1 MPHGVALRDRPDQ
14 SSNSYPHTTM
24 SLPKI
29 LSVDDSRTM
38 RMMVKRVFRP
48 FQCELFEAAD
58 GMEGLEAAI
67 THQPDLIMLDY
78 NMPVMDG
85 VAMLR
90 KMREHDNIKRTPVI
104 MLTAEDSN
112 EIISTVARLGVRDY
126 IIKPFEDEN
135 LLSKVA
141 RIINLERKP
150 ESEQPEAV

>member
-1 MPHGVALRDRPDQ
+1 
-14 SSNSYPHTTM
+14 M

-38 RMMVKRVFRP
+38 RMMVKRAFRN

-58 GMEGLEAAI
+58 GAEGLAAAVANK
-67 THQPDLIMLDY
+67 PDLIVLDY

-85 VAMLR
+85 VTMLR
-90 KMREHDNIKRTPVI
+90 NMRENAELKRTPVI
-104 MLTAEDSN
+104 MLSAEDSN

-135 LLSKVA
+135 LLSKVT

-150 ESEQPEAV
+150 ETDQPPVV

>member
-1 MPHGVALRDRPDQ
+1 
-14 SSNSYPHTTM
+14 M

-67 THQPDLIMLDY
+67 THQPDLIVLDY

-150 ESEQPEAV
+150 ETEQPEAV

>member
-1 MPHGVALRDRPDQ
+1 
-14 SSNSYPHTTM
+14 M

-38 RMMVKRVFRP
+38 RMMVKRAFRN

-58 GMEGLEAAI
+58 GAEGLAAALANK
-67 THQPDLIMLDY
+67 PDLIVLDY

-85 VAMLR
+85 VTMLR
-90 KMREHDNIKRTPVI
+90 NMRENAELKRTPVI
-104 MLTAEDSN
+104 MLSAEDSN

-135 LLSKVA
+135 LLSKVT
-141 RIINLERKP
+141 RIINLKRKP
-150 ESEQPEAV
+150 ETDQPPLV

>member
-1 MPHGVALRDRPDQ
+1 M
-14 SSNSYPHTTM
+14 T
-24 SLPKI
+24 LPKI
-29 LSVDDSRTM
+29 LSVDDSRTIRLM
-38 RMMVKRVFRP
+38 LKRVFRP
-48 FQCELFEAAD
+48 FHCELFEAAD
-58 GMEGLEAAI
+58 GMEGLEAVI

-85 VAMLR
+85 VTMLR
-90 KMREHDNIKRTPVI
+90 KMRELDNIKRTPVI

-135 LLSKVA
+135 LLSKVS

-150 ESEQPEAV
+150 ETDQPEAV

>member
-1 MPHGVALRDRPDQ
+1 M
-14 SSNSYPHTTM
+14 T
-24 SLPKI
+24 LPKI
-29 LSVDDSRTM
+29 LSVDDSRTIRLM
-38 RMMVKRVFRP
+38 LKRVFRP
-48 FQCELFEAAD
+48 FHCELFEAAD
-58 GMEGLEAAI
+58 GMEGLEAVI

-85 VAMLR
+85 VTMLR

-126 IIKPFEDEN
+126 IIKPFEDEI
-135 LLSKVA
+135 LLSKVS

-150 ESEQPEAV
+150 ETDNPEAV

>member
-1 MPHGVALRDRPDQ
+1 M
-14 SSNSYPHTTM
+14 T
-24 SLPKI
+24 LPKI
-29 LSVDDSRTM
+29 LSVDDSRTIRLM
-38 RMMVKRVFRP
+38 LKRVFRP
-48 FQCELFEAAD
+48 FHCELFEAAD
-58 GMEGLEAAI
+58 GMEGLEAVI

-85 VAMLR
+85 VTMLR

-126 IIKPFEDEN
+126 IIKPFEDEI
-135 LLSKVA
+135 LLSKVS

-150 ESEQPEAV
+150 EPDQPEAV

>member
-1 MPHGVALRDRPDQ
+1 
-14 SSNSYPHTTM
+14 M

-38 RMMVKRVFRP
+38 RMMVKRAFRN

-58 GMEGLEAAI
+58 GAEGLAAALANK
-67 THQPDLIMLDY
+67 PDLIVLDY

-85 VAMLR
+85 VTMLR
-90 KMREHDNIKRTPVI
+90 NMRENADLKRTPVI

-135 LLSKVA
+135 LLSKVT
-141 RIINLERKP
+141 RIITLERKP
-150 ESEQPEAV
+150 ETDRPPVV

>member
-1 MPHGVALRDRPDQ
+1 M
-14 SSNSYPHTTM
+14 T
-24 SLPKI
+24 LPKI
-29 LSVDDSRTM
+29 LSVDDSRTIRLM
-38 RMMVKRVFRP
+38 LKRVFRP
-48 FQCELFEAAD
+48 FHCELFEAAD
-58 GMEGLEAAI
+58 GMEGLEAVI

-85 VAMLR
+85 VTMLR

-135 LLSKVA
+135 LLSKVS

-150 ESEQPEAV
+150 EPDQPEAVS

>member
-1 MPHGVALRDRPDQ
+1 M
-14 SSNSYPHTTM
+14 T
-24 SLPKI
+24 LPKI
-29 LSVDDSRTM
+29 LSVDDSRTIRLM
-38 RMMVKRVFRP
+38 LKRVFRP
-48 FQCELFEAAD
+48 FHCELFEAVD
-58 GMEGLEAAI
+58 GMEGLEAVI

-85 VAMLR
+85 VTMLR

-135 LLSKVA
+135 LLSKVS

-150 ESEQPEAV
+150 EPDQTEAV

>member
-1 MPHGVALRDRPDQ
+1 
-14 SSNSYPHTTM
+14 M

-38 RMMVKRVFRP
+38 RMMVKRAFRD

-58 GMEGLEAAI
+58 GAEGLAAALANK
-67 THQPDLIMLDY
+67 PDLIVLDY

-85 VAMLR
+85 VTMLR
-90 KMREHDNIKRTPVI
+90 NMRENADLKRTPVI

-135 LLSKVA
+135 LLSKVT
-141 RIINLERKP
+141 RIINLERKL
-150 ESEQPEAV
+150 ETDQPPAV

>member
-1 MPHGVALRDRPDQ
+1 
-14 SSNSYPHTTM
+14 M

-38 RMMVKRVFRP
+38 RMMVKRAFRNY
-48 FQCELFEAAD
+48 QCELFEAAD
-58 GMEGLEAAI
+58 GAEGLAAALANK
-67 THQPDLIMLDY
+67 PDLIVLDY

-85 VAMLR
+85 VTMLR
-90 KMREHDNIKRTPVI
+90 NMRENPDLKRTPVI
-104 MLTAEDSN
+104 MLSAEDSN

-135 LLSKVA
+135 LLSKVT

-150 ESEQPEAV
+150 ETEQPPAV

>member
-1 MPHGVALRDRPDQ
+1 M
-14 SSNSYPHTTM
+14 T
-24 SLPKI
+24 LPKI
-29 LSVDDSRTM
+29 LSVDDSRTIRLM
-38 RMMVKRVFRP
+38 LKRVFRP
-48 FQCELFEAAD
+48 FHCELFEAVD
-58 GMEGLEAAI
+58 GMEGLEAVI

-85 VAMLR
+85 VTMLR

-135 LLSKVA
+135 LLSKVS

-150 ESEQPEAV
+150 EPDQPEAVS

>member
-1 MPHGVALRDRPDQ
+1 M
-14 SSNSYPHTTM
+14 T
-24 SLPKI
+24 LPKI
-29 LSVDDSRTM
+29 LSVDDSRTIRLM
-38 RMMVKRVFRP
+38 LKRVFRP
-48 FQCELFEAAD
+48 FHCKLFEAAD
-58 GMEGLEAAI
+58 GMEGLEAVI

-85 VAMLR
+85 VTMLR
-90 KMREHDNIKRTPVI
+90 KMRELDNIKRTPVI

-135 LLSKVA
+135 LLSKVS

-150 ESEQPEAV
+150 ETDQPEAV

>member
-1 MPHGVALRDRPDQ
+1 
-14 SSNSYPHTTM
+14 M

-38 RMMVKRVFRP
+38 RMMVKRAFRN

-58 GMEGLEAAI
+58 GAEGLAAALANK
-67 THQPDLIMLDY
+67 PDLIVLDY

-85 VAMLR
+85 VTMLR
-90 KMREHDNIKRTPVI
+90 NMRENAELKRTPVI

-112 EIISTVARLGVRDY
+112 EIISTIARLGVRDY

-135 LLSKVA
+135 LLSKVN

-150 ESEQPEAV
+150 ETDQPPVV

>member
-1 MPHGVALRDRPDQ
+1 
-14 SSNSYPHTTM
+14 M

-38 RMMVKRVFRP
+38 HMMVKRAFRN

-58 GMEGLEAAI
+58 GAEGLAAAVANK
-67 THQPDLIMLDY
+67 PDLIVLDY

-85 VAMLR
+85 VTMLR
-90 KMREHDNIKRTPVI
+90 NMRENAELKRTPVI
-104 MLTAEDSN
+104 MLSAEDSN
-112 EIISTVARLGVRDY
+112 EVISTVARLGVRDY

-135 LLSKVA
+135 LLSKVN

-150 ESEQPEAV
+150 ETDQPPVV

>member
-1 MPHGVALRDRPDQ
+1 
-14 SSNSYPHTTM
+14 M

-38 RMMVKRVFRP
+38 RMMVKRAFRD

-58 GMEGLEAAI
+58 GAEGLAAALANK
-67 THQPDLIMLDY
+67 PDLIVLDY

-85 VAMLR
+85 VTMLR
-90 KMREHDNIKRTPVI
+90 NMRENADLKRTPVI
-104 MLTAEDSN
+104 MLSAEDSN

-135 LLSKVA
+135 LLSKVN

-150 ESEQPEAV
+150 ETDQPAAV

>member
-1 MPHGVALRDRPDQ
+1 M
-14 SSNSYPHTTM
+14 T
-24 SLPKI
+24 LPKI
-29 LSVDDSRTM
+29 LSVDDSRTIRLM
-38 RMMVKRVFRP
+38 LKRVFRP
-48 FQCELFEAAD
+48 FHCELFEAAD
-58 GMEGLEAAI
+58 GMDGLEAVI

-85 VAMLR
+85 VTMLR

-135 LLSKVA
+135 LLSKVS

-150 ESEQPEAV
+150 ETDQPEAV

>member
-1 MPHGVALRDRPDQ
+1 
-14 SSNSYPHTTM
+14 M

-38 RMMVKRVFRP
+38 RMMVKRAFRN

-58 GMEGLEAAI
+58 GAEGLAAAVANK
-67 THQPDLIMLDY
+67 PDLIVLDY

-85 VAMLR
+85 VTMR
-90 KMREHDNIKRTPVI
+90 RNMRENTELKRTPVI

-126 IIKPFEDEN
+126 IIKPFEDVN
-135 LLSKVA
+135 LLSKVN

-150 ESEQPEAV
+150 ETDQPPVV

>member
-1 MPHGVALRDRPDQ
+1 
-14 SSNSYPHTTM
+14 M

-38 RMMVKRVFRP
+38 RMMVKRAFRN

-58 GMEGLEAAI
+58 GAEGLAAAVANK
-67 THQPDLIMLDY
+67 PDLIVLDY

-85 VAMLR
+85 VTMLR
-90 KMREHDNIKRTPVI
+90 NMRENAELKRTPVI
-104 MLTAEDSN
+104 MLSAEDSN

-135 LLSKVA
+135 LLSKVT

-150 ESEQPEAV
+150 ETDQPPEV

>member
-1 MPHGVALRDRPDQ
+1 
-14 SSNSYPHTTM
+14 M

-38 RMMVKRVFRP
+38 RMMVKRAFRN

-58 GMEGLEAAI
+58 GAEGLAAAI
-67 THQPDLIMLDY
+67 ANKPDLIVLDY

-85 VAMLR
+85 VTMLR
-90 KMREHDNIKRTPVI
+90 NMRENAELKRTPVI
-104 MLTAEDSN
+104 MLSAEDSN

-135 LLSKVA
+135 LLSKVT

-150 ESEQPEAV
+150 ETDQPPEV

>member
-1 MPHGVALRDRPDQ
+1 
-14 SSNSYPHTTM
+14 M

-38 RMMVKRVFRP
+38 RMMVKRAFRN

-58 GMEGLEAAI
+58 GAEGLAAAI
-67 THQPDLIMLDY
+67 ANKPDLIVLDY

-85 VAMLR
+85 VTMLR
-90 KMREHDNIKRTPVI
+90 NMRENAELKRTPVI
-104 MLTAEDSN
+104 MLSAEDSN

-135 LLSKVA
+135 LLSKVT
-141 RIINLERKP
+141 RIINLKRKP
-150 ESEQPEAV
+150 ETDQPPVV

>member
-1 MPHGVALRDRPDQ
+1 M
-14 SSNSYPHTTM
+14 T
-24 SLPKI
+24 LPKI
-29 LSVDDSRTM
+29 LSVDDSRTIRLM
-38 RMMVKRVFRP
+38 LKRVFRP
-48 FQCELFEAAD
+48 FHCELFEAAD
-58 GMEGLEAAI
+58 GMEGLEALI

-85 VAMLR
+85 VTMLR

-135 LLSKVA
+135 LLSKVS

-150 ESEQPEAV
+150 EPDQPEAV

>member
-1 MPHGVALRDRPDQ
+1 M
-14 SSNSYPHTTM
+14 T
-24 SLPKI
+24 LPKI
-29 LSVDDSRTM
+29 LSVDDSRTIRLM
-38 RMMVKRVFRP
+38 LKRVFRP
-48 FQCELFEAAD
+48 FHCELFEAAD
-58 GMEGLEAAI
+58 GMEGLEAVI

-85 VAMLR
+85 VTMLR

-104 MLTAEDSN
+104 MLSAEDSN

-135 LLSKVA
+135 LLSKVS

-150 ESEQPEAV
+150 EPDQPEAVS

>member
-1 MPHGVALRDRPDQ
+1 
-14 SSNSYPHTTM
+14 M

-67 THQPDLIMLDY
+67 THQPDLIVLDY

-150 ESEQPEAV
+150 EPEQPEAV

>member
-1 MPHGVALRDRPDQ
+1 
-14 SSNSYPHTTM
+14 M

-38 RMMVKRVFRP
+38 RLMVKRAFRN

-58 GMEGLEAAI
+58 GAEGLAAALANK
-67 THQPDLIMLDY
+67 PDLIVLDC

-85 VAMLR
+85 VTMLR
-90 KMREHDNIKRTPVI
+90 NMRENAELKRTPVI
-104 MLTAEDSN
+104 MLSAEDSN
-112 EIISTVARLGVRDY
+112 EVISTVARLGVRDY

-135 LLSKVA
+135 LLSKVT

-150 ESEQPEAV
+150 ETDQPPEV

>member
-1 MPHGVALRDRPDQ
+1 M
-14 SSNSYPHTTM
+14 T
-24 SLPKI
+24 LPKI
-29 LSVDDSRTM
+29 LSVDDSRTIRLM
-38 RMMVKRVFRP
+38 LKRVFRP
-48 FQCELFEAAD
+48 FHCELFEAAD
-58 GMEGLEAAI
+58 GMEGLEAVI

-85 VAMLR
+85 VTMLR
-90 KMREHDNIKRTPVI
+90 KMREHDNFKRTPVI

-135 LLSKVA
+135 LLSKVS

-150 ESEQPEAV
+150 EPDQPEAV

>member
-1 MPHGVALRDRPDQ
+1 
-14 SSNSYPHTTM
+14 M

-38 RMMVKRVFRP
+38 RMMVKRAFRN

-58 GMEGLEAAI
+58 GAEGLAAAI
-67 THQPDLIMLDY
+67 ANKPDLIVLDY

-85 VAMLR
+85 VTMLR
-90 KMREHDNIKRTPVI
+90 NMRENAELKRTPVI
-104 MLTAEDSN
+104 MLSAEDSN

-135 LLSKVA
+135 LLSKVT
-141 RIINLERKP
+141 RIITLERKP
-150 ESEQPEAV
+150 ETDQPAVV

>member
-1 MPHGVALRDRPDQ
+1 
-14 SSNSYPHTTM
+14 M

-38 RMMVKRVFRP
+38 RMMVKRAFRN

-58 GMEGLEAAI
+58 GAEGLAAAI
-67 THQPDLIMLDY
+67 ANKPDLIVLDY

-85 VAMLR
+85 VTMLR
-90 KMREHDNIKRTPVI
+90 NMRENAELKRTPVI
-104 MLTAEDSN
+104 MLSAEDSN

-135 LLSKVA
+135 LLSKVT

-150 ESEQPEAV
+150 ETDQPAVV

>member
-1 MPHGVALRDRPDQ
+1 M
-14 SSNSYPHTTM
+14 T
-24 SLPKI
+24 LPKI
-29 LSVDDSRTM
+29 LSVDDSRTIRLM
-38 RMMVKRVFRP
+38 LKRVFRP
-48 FQCELFEAAD
+48 FHCELFEAAD
-58 GMEGLEAAI
+58 GIEGLEAVI

-85 VAMLR
+85 VTMLR

-135 LLSKVA
+135 LLSKVS

-150 ESEQPEAV
+150 EPDQPEAV

>member
-1 MPHGVALRDRPDQ
+1 
-14 SSNSYPHTTM
+14 M

-38 RMMVKRVFRP
+38 RMMVKRAFRN

-58 GMEGLEAAI
+58 GAEGLAAALANK
-67 THQPDLIMLDY
+67 PDLIVLDY

-85 VAMLR
+85 VTMLR
-90 KMREHDNIKRTPVI
+90 NMRENAELKRTPVI
-104 MLTAEDSN
+104 MLSAEDSN

-135 LLSKVA
+135 LLSKVN

-150 ESEQPEAV
+150 ETDQPPVV

>member
-1 MPHGVALRDRPDQ
+1 M
-14 SSNSYPHTTM
+14 T
-24 SLPKI
+24 LPKI
-29 LSVDDSRTM
+29 LSVDDSRTIRLM
-38 RMMVKRVFRP
+38 LKRVFRP
-48 FQCELFEAAD
+48 FHCELFEAAD
-58 GMEGLEAAI
+58 GMEGLEAVI

-85 VAMLR
+85 VTMLR
-90 KMREHDNIKRTPVI
+90 KMRELDNIKRTPVI

-135 LLSKVA
+135 LLSKVS

-150 ESEQPEAV
+150 ETDQSEAV